1 MDLKKAI
8 HHYAAGDAMDRD
20 AVEHLRAA
28 GLLSPVGYVIT
39 EMGRSLMLQ
48 NPSPMPGPW
57 VGDVPEPPCDDVKTI
72 KPFGVRAVSGAGAF
86 ANAPQSLNELA
97 RNACAVVGE
106 GSATP
111 SFAGK
116 LTFSEG
122 VTTTVSAHPE
132 KHGAN
137 IPVPQQKGD
146 LKQSAKDVQIGGDHY
161 KKLGHH
167 QPWEVLAT
175 WMTPEELRGYMKGT
189 VIAYLARE
197 QDKGGDTDVAK
208 ALHTMQLWQDVRKD
222 K

>member
-8 HHYAAGDAMDRD
+8 RRYAAGDAMDSD

-48 NPSPMPGPW
+48 NPSPISGCNPDNPQYLIGPGKLT
-57 VGDVPEPPCDDVKTI
+57 CDNVCEVTATD
-72 KPFGVRAVSGAGAF
+72 
-86 ANAPQSLNELA
+86 QDELG
-97 RNACAVVGE
+97 RLLKL
-106 GSATP
+106 SATP
-111 SFAGK
+111 GTYSPSPQPKG
-116 LTFSEG
+116 S
-122 VTTTVSAHPE
+122 PE
-132 KHGAN
+132 K
-137 IPVPQQKGD
+137 
-146 LKQSAKDVQIGGDHY
+146 SAKDVQIGGDHY

-167 QPWEVLAT
+167 QPWEVLAS
-175 WMTPEELRGYMKGT
+175 WMTPVELRGYMKGT

-208 ALHTMQLWQDVRKD
+208 ACHTMQLWEEVRKD